1 VDDILA
7 DALLN
12 PGRAAVL
19 LRKAPAN
26 PTPKEIALFAN
37 AYRRAAFASVIAET
51 DGDEPKR

>member
-26 PTPKEIALFAN
+26 PTPKDIALFAN